1 MPATRLTK
9 KYCAPKTPAYDPL
22 KGLILERMKTMKI
35 TAEDMSRVMHV
46 HPNTARNRLKESL
59 REWRYGEIIDLCVYL
74 EDPLEELR
82 AAVRYIK

>member
-9 KYCAPKTPAYDPL
+9 EYCTPKTPAYDPL

-35 TAEDMSRVMHV
+35 TAEDMSRVIHV
-46 HPNTARNRLKESL
+46 HPNTARDRLKESM

-74 EDPLEELR
+74 DVPLEELR
-82 AAVRYIK
+82 SAVRYLK

>member
-22 KGLILERMKTMKI
+22 KGLILERMKTMKL
-35 TAEDMSRVMHV
+35 TAEDISRVMNV
-46 HPNTARNRLKESL
+46 HPNTARTRLKESL

-74 EDPLEELR
+74 DVHLEELR
-82 AAVRYIK
+82 SAVRYIK

>member
-9 KYCAPKTPAYDPL
+9 KYSTPKTPAYDPL

-35 TAEDMSRVMHV
+35 TAEDMSKVMHV
-46 HPNTARNRLKESL
+46 HPNTARDRLKESM

-74 EDPLEELR
+74 DVPLEELR